1 MIKIPARGN
10 LLRRAARARP
20 APSATQ
26 PALPTEELMHE
37 LQKRQVVL
45 ETRVEGLRR
54 GLLLPATARE
64 GSEGAGSM
72 APADASAMQMNEH
85 LRAVA
90 HYSRSLIES
99 SLDPLIAVST
109 AGTIMDVNAATEVFT
124 GVARDR
130 LVGSDFAGYF
140 TEPEKVRAVCELV
153 LRKGNVISFPLAIR
167 HASGSVADVLYNASV
182 LRDENGEVTGLLAAT
197 RDITELKRYQVQLE
211 HQSNYD
217 ALTALPNRNL
227 LTERLSWA
235 VAGCLREG
243 KKLAVLVLNLDRF
256 REVNDGMGRGAG
268 DCVLQETAARLGRL
282 VQGAH
287 TLARTGADEFTLIG
301 EVREAE
307 EAADLARRMLDLL
320 ARPFRTDAKDVFLF
334 ASVGIS
340 VLPKDSDNGDTLLKS
355 AVAAMYRIKATGG
368 NNFLFYSAEINAH
381 ALERLD
387 LVNDLHR
394 AIERDELLLHCQP
407 QVNIGTGAIVGVE
420 ALVRWQHPKRG
431 L

>member
-1 MIKIPARGN
+1 
-10 LLRRAARARP
+10 
-20 APSATQ
+20 
-26 PALPTEELMHE
+26 
-37 LQKRQVVL
+37 
-45 ETRVEGLRR
+45 
-54 GLLLPATARE
+54 
-64 GSEGAGSM
+64 
-72 APADASAMQMNEH
+72 
-85 LRAVA
+85 
-90 HYSRSLIES
+90 
-99 SLDPLIAVST
+99 
-109 AGTIMDVNAATEVFT
+109 
-124 GVARDR
+124 
-130 LVGSDFAGYF
+130 
-140 TEPEKVRAVCELV
+140 VCELV